1 LIEKNKKHQ
10 INELFGSKEEMDL
23 IKNLKLSNGEAY
35 AAWGAQ
41 TGDLLAESFDLSEVE
56 LKEFFF
62 TLFNLSDPLLSAKCY
77 RTVIANLK
85 EICNEKT
92 GEET

>member
-1 LIEKNKKHQ
+1 MIEKNKKKQ

-23 IKNLKLSNGEAY
+23 IKSLKLPNEKAY
-35 AAWGAQ
+35 AAWGAL
-41 TGDLLAESFDLSEVE
+41 TGDLLTDSTDLSEVDI
-56 LKEFFF
+56 KEFFL
-62 TLFNLSDPLLSAKCY
+62 TLFNLSDPLLSAKSY

-92 GEET
+92 REET